1 MNGQSKHLLVTAL
14 ENTYWLTGVDGE
26 KGISYL
32 FDDNREK
39 ICIVP
44 GKQLV
49 KFEMRRTVTGGII
62 LSIEEALKM
71 AEEIQQIAEIYFG
84 QLREYKKVD
93 LELTRKRRKR
103 TAPRKK
109 GKS

>member
-1 MNGQSKHLLVTAL
+1 MNGQAKSQVVTAL

-62 LSIEEALKM
+62 LTIEEALKM

-93 LELTRKRRKR
+93 FELTRKRRKR

>member
-1 MNGQSKHLLVTAL
+1 MNGQHKEMLVTSL

-32 FDDNREK
+32 FDDKREK

-62 LSIEEALKM
+62 LTIEEALKM
-71 AEEIQQIAEIYFG
+71 AEEIQKIAEIYFG
-84 QLREYKKVD
+84 QLRDYKKVEV
-93 LELTRKRRKR
+93 ELTRKKRKR